1 MSSKKKNRRKARPDV
16 AKNSGQRNWQLPVS
30 LLTLLTAMIA
40 VAVSHFSNQTA
51 QRDSDIAESGLHEDR
66 FNNAVQNLGNPDSVE
81 VRLGGV
87 YQLASLIHDAPRYHA
102 PALKQLASLV
112 RNHASLSKCGDV
124 NWEVP
129 NDVQEA
135 LSVIGNNN
143 RPPAKSSMRF
153 SSDLSRTCLR
163 GANMARMN
171 FERANLH
178 QANLSHARL
187 AGSALAGVYAFG
199 ADFSGAIM
207 VESDLTCSILT
218 TAKIKNAMMV
228 GTKLLGADMMATDL
242 TGTVT
247 MQSDMSYAQ
256 VDGAILSSDQLSA
269 LAKPLGPP
277 QPYCLRPDQYI
288 QIIPALAAEQ

>member
-1 MSSKKKNRRKARPDV
+1 MLS
-16 AKNSGQRNWQLPVS
+16 
-30 LLTLLTAMIA
+30 LLTAMVA
-40 VAVSHFSNQTA
+40 VAVSHFSNQAA
-51 QRDSDIAESGLHEDR
+51 QRGSDIAESGLHEDR

-87 YQLASLIHDAPRYHA
+87 YQLASLIHDVPRYHA

-112 RNHASLSKCGDV
+112 RNHAPLLKCGDA

-129 NDVQEA
+129 NDVQGA

-163 GANMARMN
+163 GANMAQMN

-178 QANLSHARL
+178 QANLSHAL
-187 AGSALAGVYAFG
+187 LNGSTLAGVYAFG
-199 ADFSGAIM
+199 ADFSGAM
-207 VESDLTCSILT
+207 MMKSDLTCSILT
-218 TAKIKNAMMV
+218 TAKIRNSMLLGA
-228 GTKLLGADMMATDL
+228 KLLGADMIAVDL
-242 TGTVT
+242 TESLTE
-247 MQSDMSYAQ
+247 QADMSYAQ
-256 VDGAILSSDQLSA
+256 VDGAIISSQQINM

-277 QPYCLRPDQYI
+277 QPYCLPPDQYFP
-288 QIIPALAAEQ
+288 IIPGLEAEQ